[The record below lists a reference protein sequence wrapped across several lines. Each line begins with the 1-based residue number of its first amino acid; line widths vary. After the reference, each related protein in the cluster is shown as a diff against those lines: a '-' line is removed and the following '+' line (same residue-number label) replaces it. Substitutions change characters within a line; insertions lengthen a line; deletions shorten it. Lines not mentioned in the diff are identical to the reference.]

1 MKDEFDDIGGHISK
15 ETDNYTVKDNYV
27 GENLL
32 LSSTH
37 LFPGKQTAVR
47 PR

>member
-15 ETDNYTVKDNYV
+15 ENDNYTVKDNFV

-32 LSSTH
+32 LS
-37 LFPGKQTAVR
+37 
-47 PR
+47 